1 MPDVLTAAHRHGELV
16 KSLAG
21 VISDR
26 LRAALKPGD
35 RSWNPPRGTEPPVR
49 LPKGVHGERLGGKP
63 GRKARG

>member
-1 MPDVLTAAHRHGELV
+1 M

-26 LRAALKPGD
+26 LRAALTPKDP
-35 RSWNPPRGTEPPVR
+35 SWNPPRGTEPPTP

-63 GRKARG
+63 GRKKT